1 MRPRFYE
8 EPTSRLAAWSRR
20 FAVFSLPVMLL
31 AILIVR
37 SDLLDLTPALATFG
51 GALLL
56 ALVAILL
63 ALGAFVVIW
72 TDGLKGL
79 GQAVLGLFIGSA
91 MLAYPAYFAVIGYRL
106 PALTDITTDFV
117 DPPKFET
124 IARLRPRTGNP
135 IIYAGLHAAQLQ
147 RSAYP
152 DIEPVVVAATPQ
164 EAYEGAITLV
174 NKRKWRL
181 IALHPPEAGRRDGVI
196 EAVARTPIMG
206 FRDDVVVRVRA
217 DEGGARVDMRSAS
230 RYGRGDFGTNAG
242 RIRKFMNDIDDYV
255 SVQKEIIKKQEQK
268 AKESPAPKKP
278 QPGAR

>member
-20 FAVFSLPVMLL
+20 IAVFSLPVMLL

-37 SDLLDLTPALATFG
+37 SDLLDLTSALATFG

-56 ALVAILL
+56 AFVAIVL

-72 TDGLKGL
+72 TDGLRGL
-79 GQAVLGLFIGSA
+79 GQAVLALFIGTA

-106 PALTDITTDFV
+106 PMLTDITTDFV
-117 DPPKFET
+117 DPPRFET

-135 IIYAGLHAAQLQ
+135 TLYPGLHAAELQ
-147 RSAYP
+147 RAAYP
-152 DIEPVVVAATPQ
+152 DIEPVVVGATPK
-164 EAYEGAITLV
+164 EAYEAAITLI

-181 IALHPPEAGRRDGVI
+181 ISLHAPEGGRRDGLI

-206 FRDDVVVRVRA
+206 FRDDVVVRVRP

-230 RYGRGDFGTNAG
+230 RFGRGDFGTNAA
-242 RIRKFMNDIDDYV
+242 RIRKFMNEIDDFI
-255 SVQKEIIKKQEQK
+255 STQKENLKKLEQK
-268 AKESPAPKKP
+268 AKENPVVKKP
-278 QPGAR
+278 QPAAR

>member
-20 FAVFSLPVMLL
+20 IAVFSLPVMLL

-37 SDLLDLTPALATFG
+37 SDLL
-51 GALLL
+51 
-56 ALVAILL
+56 

-72 TDGLKGL
+72 TDGLRGL
-79 GQAVLGLFIGSA
+79 GQAVLALFIGTA

-106 PALTDITTDFV
+106 PMLTDITTDFV
-117 DPPKFET
+117 DPPRFET

-135 IIYAGLHAAQLQ
+135 IVYPGLHAAELQ
-147 RSAYP
+147 RAAYP
-152 DIEPVVVAATPQ
+152 DIEPVVVGATPK
-164 EAYEGAITLV
+164 EAYEAAITLI

-181 IALHPPEAGRRDGVI
+181 ISLRAPEGGRRDGLI

-206 FRDDVVVRVRA
+206 FRDDVVVRVRP

-230 RYGRGDFGTNAG
+230 RYGRGDFGTNAA
-242 RIRKFMNDIDDYV
+242 RIRKFMNEIDDFI
-255 SVQKEIIKKQEQK
+255 STQKENLKKLEQK
-268 AKESPAPKKP
+268 AKDNPVVKKP
-278 QPGAR
+278 QPAAR